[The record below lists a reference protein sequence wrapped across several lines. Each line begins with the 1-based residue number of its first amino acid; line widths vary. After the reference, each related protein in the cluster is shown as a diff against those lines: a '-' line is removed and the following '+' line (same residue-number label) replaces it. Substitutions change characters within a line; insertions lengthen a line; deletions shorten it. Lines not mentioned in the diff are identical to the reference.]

1 MTIVGKFRDSSA
13 FVENFIEDD
22 IKYFDYSSF
31 FQVFFRKS
39 TDELIILNVYRYL
52 INGIYI
58 SKIVDNF
65 TTRLKS
71 KLAKV

>member
-58 SKIVDNF
+58 SKILDNF